1 MRQVPTA
8 HAGTVDRILRF
19 GSEQLTDAEVVA
31 VLIAAGIRGR
41 EPLELAHELV
51 ERAGGLRALLAG
63 GLGELEDARGV
74 GRATAARLA
83 AAVELGRRYLAGSV
97 RRSRALGS
105 PEDAAGFFRA
115 KLCDLS
121 YEVFGCLFLD
131 TRHRVI
137 CFEPMFRG
145 TLDGAAVYP
154 REVLKRALHHNAA
167 AIILGHNHPSGD
179 SEPSEADRSITTR
192 LSKALALI
200 DIRLLD
206 HLVVSVSGHVSLAER
221 GWI

>member
-83 AAVELGRRYLAGSV
+83 AAV
-97 RRSRALGS
+97 ALGS